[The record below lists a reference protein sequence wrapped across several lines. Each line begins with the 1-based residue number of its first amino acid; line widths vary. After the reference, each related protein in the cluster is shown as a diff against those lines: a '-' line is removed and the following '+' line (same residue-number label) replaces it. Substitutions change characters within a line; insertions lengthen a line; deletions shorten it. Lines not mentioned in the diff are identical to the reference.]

1 MNRKRF
7 LIGLVLLALLVP
19 AAMTIVA
26 QETIDTS
33 NPNIVPPGERDAVA
47 LTIYN
52 QGTALVVD
60 RRTYDLNVGVN
71 LLNFVDVAAGIDPTS
86 VQFNSLTDP
95 EGTVVLEQSYVY
107 DLVDSFALLNRYL
120 DQTIEVITTDG
131 TEYRGQL
138 LSGRGEIIL
147 RDESGQVIV
156 ISSDDIR
163 DLRFP
168 ELPGGLITR
177 PTLRWLLQSGTGGD
191 QQVELTYLTSGMNW
205 SADYV

>member
-7 LIGLVLLALLVP
+7 LIGLVLIALLVP

-26 QETIDTS
+26 QETTS
-33 NPNIVPPGERDAVA
+33 TPNIVPPGERDAVA

-107 DLVDSFALLNRYL
+107 DLVDSSALLNRYL
-120 DQTIEVITTDG
+120 DQTIEVVTTDG

-138 LSGRGEIIL
+138 LSGRGGEIIL

-156 ISSDDIR
+156 VSPDDIR

-168 ELPGGLITR
+168 EL
-177 PTLRWLLQSGTGGD
+177 
-191 QQVELTYLTSGMNW
+191 
-205 SADYV
+205 